1 MVTNYYRVFD
11 YQRGVYFEVGYNAT
25 SMEELINAF
34 QHYIDIADEV
44 CNVQLSLP
52 TWDDIAEY
60 LQGVELEVSTTKF
73 EEDLW

>member
-11 YQRGVYFEVGYNAT
+11 YQRGTHFAVGYNAT
-25 SMEELINAF
+25 SMEELIENFQDYISNAN
-34 QHYIDIADEV
+34 EV
-44 CNVQLSLP
+44 SNVKQYLT
-52 TWDDIAEY
+52 TWEAIAEH

>member
-11 YQRGVYFEVGYNAT
+11 YQRGTHFAVGYNAT
-25 SMEELINAF
+25 SMEELIENFQDYISNAN
-34 QHYIDIADEV
+34 EV
-44 CNVQLSLP
+44 SDAKQSLP
-52 TWDDIAEY
+52 TWDAIAEH